1 MPKNSQGKEIA
12 EVIPDKCIGC
22 QICIGQCPV
31 NAIELKNGVAKIDPE
46 ACIGCGRCFDVC
58 PAAAVIF
65 EKLTKKKVAVAGQK
79 PRPLE
84 DYKGVAVFIETRD
97 GGGAD
102 VAWELVGAAR
112 NLAEKL
118 ETQVLGFVLG
128 MGIEPVAKEAI
139 AYGCDIVYTIDNPV
153 LQKYLPKVYGRAL
166 FQLCDQ
172 VKPEILL
179 LGATPLGRDLS
190 GVVATQLETGLTA
203 DCTRLDI
210 DPQERLLLMTRPTF
224 GGNVMATIFCR
235 NQRPQ
240 ISTVRPKV
248 MKMLKKDLGRQ
259 GEIRTFDF
267 EAPETEALPRILDF
281 IPTTIEAGDVDITRS
296 PVLVVVG
303 KGACDAGHMPMLE
316 QLAKL
321 WGGTMACSR
330 PVVEAGLIPYMRQ
343 VGQTGKTVAPRVY
356 IGVAVPGAVQHLAGM
371 QGSEKIIAINI
382 DHNAPMV
389 QMADYAIIGDY
400 LEIVPK
406 LIKGIEDRLQNLHK
420 VRE

>member
-1 MPKNSQGKEIA
+1 MPQNSQGKEIA

-31 NAIELKNGVAKIDPE
+31 NAIEMKNGVAKIDPE
-46 ACIGCGRCFDVC
+46 VCIGCGRCFDVC

-65 EKLTKKKVAVAGQK
+65 EKIRKEKVAVAGQE
-79 PRPLE
+79 PRPFE
-84 DYKGVAVFIETRD
+84 DYRGVAVFIETHD

-128 MGIEPVAKEAI
+128 MGVEPVAKEAI
-139 AYGCDIVYTIDNPV
+139 AYGCDLVYTMDNA
-153 LQKYLPKVYGRAL
+153 LLKNYLPKMYGRAL
-166 FQLCDQ
+166 VHLCNQ

-210 DPQERLLLMTRPTF
+210 DPQDRLLLMTRPTF
-224 GGNVMATIFCR
+224 GGNIMATIFCR
-235 NQRPQ
+235 NHRPQ
-240 ISTVRPKV
+240 ISTVRPRV
-248 MKMLKKDLGRQ
+248 MKMSKKDLGRL
-259 GEIRTFDF
+259 GEIRTLDF
-267 EAPETEALPRILDF
+267 ETSETAALPRILDF
-281 IPTTIEAGDVDITRS
+281 IPTAIEEGEVDITRA

-303 KGACDAGHMPMLE
+303 KGACNVRQVPMLE
-316 QLAKL
+316 DLARL
-321 WGGTMACSR
+321 LGGTIACSR
-330 PVVEAGLIPYMRQ
+330 PVVEAGLLPYVRQ

-356 IGVAVPGAVQHLAGM
+356 IGVAVSGAVQHLVGM
-371 QGSEKIIAINI
+371 QGSEKVIAINI
-382 DHNAPMV
+382 DHNAPLV

-406 LIKGIEDRLQNLHK
+406 LIKGIESRLRNLQK
-420 VRE
+420 ARE